1 MLTKILIAALVLFLG
16 WKVLFGRKG
25 HRMAKAIDKAA
36 NLFIVAIAVYLL
48 LQAAVTYL

>member
-1 MLTKILIAALVLFLG
+1 MVTKLLIVALIVFLG
-16 WKVLFGRKG
+16 WKVLFRRKG
-25 HRMAKAIDKAA
+25 HRIAKAIDNAA